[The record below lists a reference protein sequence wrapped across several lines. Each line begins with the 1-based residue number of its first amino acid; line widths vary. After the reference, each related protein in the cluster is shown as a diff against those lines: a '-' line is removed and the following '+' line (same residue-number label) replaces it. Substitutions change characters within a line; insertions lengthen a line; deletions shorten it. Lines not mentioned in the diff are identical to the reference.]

1 MTMSQMEAL
10 LTCLVNGAA
19 KINLEAQEATVT
31 NLIMLKSRGQ
41 QTRKELPKQQEKT
54 KLQKK
59 QLDKSL

>member
-19 KINLEAQEATVT
+19 KINLEVQEATVT

-41 QTRKELPKQQEKT
+41 QTRKE
-54 KLQKK
+54 
-59 QLDKSL
+59 